1 MQTIVLDPEL
11 RAKLNGLDQEV
22 EIRDETGNTVGRYV
36 PEELY
41 RKMLYAAVE
50 AACPHSKEEIER
62 RRHETGG
69 TTLAEFWRR
78 MGVQ

>member
-1 MQTIVLDPEL
+1 MNE
-11 RAKLNGLDQEV
+11 EV
-22 EIRDETGNTVGRYV
+22 EIRDEAGKTVGHYV
-36 PEELY
+36 PEGIY

-69 TTLAEFWRR
+69 TSLAEFWQR
-78 MGVQ
+78 MGVK